1 MDKKDLNKIQKILNK
16 EKKRLDKELAVFAK
30 KGKHGKSDYQSDFP
44 DFGDQ
49 SDENAREVAAF
60 EERLTME
67 KTLEKEMRDVLDTL
81 DKIVQ
86 GKFDGKCKYCKKD
99 IAPARL
105 VARPTSSTCIECKK
119 KFKREN

>member
-1 MDKKDLNKIQKILNK
+1 MQLLACKVIK
-16 EKKRLDKELAVFAK
+16 EKKRLDKELSVFAK
-30 KGKHGKSDYQSDFP
+30 KGKHGKSDYQSKFP

-67 KTLEKEMRDVLDTL
+67 KILEKEMRDVLDTL
-81 DKIVQ
+81 DKIEK
-86 GKFDGKCKYCKKD
+86 GKFDGKCKYCKND
-99 IAPARL
+99 IVPARL

-119 KFKREN
+119 KFKGES